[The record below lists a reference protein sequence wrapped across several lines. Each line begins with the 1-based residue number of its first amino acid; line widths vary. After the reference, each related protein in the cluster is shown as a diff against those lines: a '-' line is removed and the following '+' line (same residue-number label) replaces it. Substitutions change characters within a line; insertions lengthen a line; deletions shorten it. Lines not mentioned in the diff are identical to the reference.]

1 MYAVIRT
8 GGKQLKVVPGE
19 TVEVELLDAG
29 KDGSVTFQPLLVVDD
44 QGTTH
49 VGKELAK
56 ATVSGKL
63 AGETKGDKVRV
74 FMYRNKSGYARRGGH
89 RQRYALVE
97 ITGISLGQAAKAAAA
112 SE

>member
-8 GGKQLKVVPGE
+8 GGKQLKVTPGE
-19 TVEVELLDAG
+19 VVEIELLEAG
-29 KDGSVTFQPLLVVDD
+29 KDGSLTFQPLLVVDD
-44 QGTTH
+44 GGTTH
-49 VGKELAK
+49 VGKDLAK
-56 ATVSGKL
+56 ATVSAKI

-89 RQRYALVE
+89 RQRYTLIE